1 MDTLEHWVLMGS
13 DKRHPVKL
21 VTEFIK
27 KIKHLI
33 TDDGY
38 PITQLNR
45 FFTIVAHL
53 HRKEWELVKDNEEQ
67 KLNYIKKME
76 DAEKELEDEGSLK
89 KKEKPEEESEKQ
101 EK

>member
-1 MDTLEHWVLMGS
+1 MSS

-21 VTEFIK
+21 VTEFIM

-53 HRKEWELVKDNEEQ
+53 HKKEWELVKDDSE
-67 KLNYIKKME
+67 KKFNYIKKMQ
-76 DAEKELEDEGSLK
+76 DAETELEEEGSLK
-89 KKEKPEEESEKQ
+89 KKEKSEEENSERRNNHGT
-101 EK
+101 